1 MAETSSANELI
12 NKAHKHALIAL
23 ICWICIITCLIGLI
37 FQIILV
43 MDIMNMND
51 NEVKDRKLLL
61 ILAIVGI
68 FYAGVI
74 LDIIILFKLRPDT
87 IDVIKNDAKNLAKKI

>member
-1 MAETSSANELI
+1 MLKKIMQSIRGKDCELKERMLRTI
-12 NKAHKHALIAL
+12 ILIGGIAVLIA
-23 ICWICIITCLIGLI
+23 ITE
-37 FQIILV
+37 IILV

-74 LDIIILFKLRPDT
+74 LDIIILFKFYISIESSIIL
-87 IDVIKNDAKNLAKKI
+87 